1 MNGLD
6 PQAWLADILDRIHD
20 HKINRLDELLPC
32 SCGRLPTAS
41 QRARMSLLKF
51 SIKGGHPWNK
61 LFELEWIRQR
71 RVFQLHGVNAAEQP
85 ILRMKLSRRA
95 MVKFFEKAAPT
106 TIAIEACGGSH
117 HWSGLHHHQNGQPS
131 SPSRDAPS
139 PFQLA
144 EKGTVSDHIESTSPD
159 CPRP

>member
-32 SCGRLPTAS
+32 WCGRLPTAS

-117 HWSGLHHHQNGQPS
+117 HWARLLGSFDHEVKLI
-131 SPSRDAPS
+131 AP
-139 PFQLA
+139 QLA
-144 EKGTVSDHIESTSPD
+144 KPYPPGFAYRLATGRNTL
-159 CPRP
+159 